1 MAARR
6 RRQSDDQ
13 YVRAVRRARTR
24 GERIQAGALR
34 VAFRLQAIRVARRL
48 VDEGGSLQ
56 LAFDGTSRGLITRA
70 MLDSPQATARVVA
83 DIAGVFIGL
92 DDPLPANSPILT
104 SLRRIG
110 ARRITMVNRATQRAA
125 RRHIVLGV
133 RERLG
138 TYELAY
144 GGTERAREVARRTG
158 WRPIRQVVQETYARR
173 AEAIATTEQS
183 LSAQHGTHGRIREA
197 GLTHVRIADGAECGW
212 LRHEDPDKANGTVR
226 TIEAAEAQP
235 LAHPRCRR
243 TSIPLTAR
251 RLAAIRARR

>member
-110 ARRITMVNRATQRAA
+110 ARRITMVNQATRRAA

-144 GGTERAREVARRTG
+144 GGTSGRARLPGAPAGAPFARSCKRPMHGALRPSPRQSKAYPRSTAHTG
-158 WRPIRQVVQETYARR
+158 AY
-173 AEAIATTEQS
+173 
-183 LSAQHGTHGRIREA
+183 
-197 GLTHVRIADGAECGW
+197 VRLD
-212 LRHEDPDKANGTVR
+212 
-226 TIEAAEAQP
+226 
-235 LAHPRCRR
+235 
-243 TSIPLTAR
+243 
-251 RLAAIRARR
+251 